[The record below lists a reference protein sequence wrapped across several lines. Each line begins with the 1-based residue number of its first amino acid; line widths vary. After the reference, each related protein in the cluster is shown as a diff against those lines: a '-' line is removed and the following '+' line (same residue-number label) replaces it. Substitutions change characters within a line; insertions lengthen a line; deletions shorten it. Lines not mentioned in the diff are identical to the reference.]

1 LEIAVVRLRHHQR
14 IPFFAVRLFLST
26 SGTGVTIANL
36 GVPGASS
43 AWWLVIELLL

>member
-14 IPFFAVRLFLST
+14 IPFFCCATIFVYIS
-26 SGTGVTIANL
+26 TGVTIANL